1 MGYPGNVDLYG
12 ATSPNPVA
20 PVDPNAVADGQTE
33 YRPVTASDGTF
44 LGYARFVYDGQT
56 GQWFQIG
63 QPESAPRTGGGGTAG
78 PDFISIAQL
87 KLQEYL
93 AQMSGQE
100 GAADIAHKQWL
111 TEIGNIRIELDRQ
124 TAEATRALGVQQEVT
139 NRAKIFAQDILPG
152 LLPVTQLD
160 IKDLYGILGGP
171 YQGMKLDIPAMFD
184 QGTGGL
190 GSVTPLP
197 KVDLS
202 GITPFPATKTIP
214 APDLS
219 AFLQAAGGW

>member
-1 MGYPGNVDLYG
+1 MMAFDWGQNALTEPYYDALMGNPAAGGSDGGGSTTGLPEGWRIVEFGGKQILIDEDG
-12 ATSPNPVA
+12 EPVATS
-20 PVDPNAVADGQTE
+20 
-33 YRPVTASDGTF
+33 
-44 LGYARFVYDGQT
+44 
-56 GQWFQIG
+56 
-63 QPESAPRTGGGGTAG
+63 SAGGGGTAG
-78 PDFISIAQL
+78 PDFIAMAQL

-171 YQGMKLDIPAMFD
+171 YQGMKLDIPAMFN

-190 GSVTPLP
+190 GSVAPLP
-197 KVDLS
+197 PVDLS

-219 AFLQAAGGW
+219 AFLQAAGGF